1 MKERQAAIIAQIRP
15 GKRADLKLLL
25 RQGPPFDL
33 EQQGFTRHQAFL
45 GDTDLVLVFAGQQ
58 PVTDAQRLVST
69 LGASDLAKL
78 GTLVSSP
85 RMLAESFEWHATP
98 NAQVV

>member
-1 MKERQAAIIAQIRP
+1 MKERQVAIIAQIRP

-33 EQQGFTRHQAFL
+33 EQQGFTRHEAFL
-45 GDTDLVLVFAGQQ
+45 GDTDLVLVFAGRQ
-58 PVTDAQRLVST
+58 PVTDTQRLVSR
-69 LGASDLAKL
+69 LGASELAKL
-78 GTLVSSP
+78 GALVSSP
-85 RMLAESFEWHATP
+85 RMLPEAFEWQATP

>member
-1 MKERQAAIIAQIRP
+1 MIVAPLAEGAYR
-15 GKRADLKLLL
+15 RALELLEK
-25 RQGPPFDL
+25 GPPFDL

>member
-1 MKERQAAIIAQIRP
+1 MKELQAAIIAQIRP
-15 GKRADLKLLL
+15 GKRADLKMLL

-33 EQQGFTRHQAFL
+33 EQQGFTRHEAFL
-45 GDTDLVLVFAGQQ
+45 GETDLVLVFTGQQ

-69 LGASDLAKL
+69 LGASELARL

-85 RMLAESFEWHATP
+85 RMLAESFEWRATP
-98 NAQVV
+98 KAHVA